1 MLSLHGDD
9 GPMPPKT
16 KLALT
21 QVVFKWVYGPG
32 ALTKVTRGLSIHDH
46 KQLIL

>member
-9 GPMPPKT
+9 GPMLSKI
-16 KLALT
+16 ALT

-46 KQLIL
+46 KQLNL